1 MRLTQYTDYSLR
13 VLIYLTAQKED
24 QLVNIKEIAEVYQI
38 SKNHLMKVIHELGKL
53 DVIKTIR
60 GRNGG
65 IKLAKAPEEINVGE
79 LIRKTE
85 EDFYLVECFDSSNN
99 SCIIS
104 QVCRLKGVLNEAMQ
118 AYFKVLDQYTLA
130 DLTTNRHQL
139 QHLFSNQESDHISP
153 KA

>member
-1 MRLTQYTDYSLR
+1 MRLTQYTDFSLR

-24 QLVNIKEIAEVYQI
+24 QLVNIKEIAEVYGI

-53 DVIKTIR
+53 GVIKTIR

-65 IKLAKAPEEINVGE
+65 IKLAKDPEDINVGK

-85 EDFYLVECFDSSNN
+85 EDFYLVECFDASNN

-104 QVCRLKGVLNEAMQ
+104 PVCKLKGVLNEAME

-130 DLTTNRHQL
+130 DLTTNPHQL
-139 QHLFSNQESDHISP
+139 QQLFSIQGSDRIRP

>member
-1 MRLTQYTDYSLR
+1 MRLTRYTDYSLR
-13 VLIYLTAQKED
+13 VLIYLTAQED
-24 QLVNIKEIAEVYQI
+24 GQLVNIKEIAEIYKI

-53 DVIKTIR
+53 GVIQTVR

-65 IKLAKAPEEINVGE
+65 FKLAKNPEDINIGE

-99 SCIIS
+99 ACIIS
-104 QVCRLKGVLNEAMQ
+104 PVCKLKGILNEAMQ
-118 AYFKVLDQYTLA
+118 AYFNVLDQYTLA
-130 DLTTNRHQL
+130 DLTTNTDQL
-139 QHLFSNQESDHISP
+139 QKLFSIQHVPEK